1 MFLLPYRRFSIETDL
16 PPTEV
21 LTSLRAATEPER
33 WAGSSRTQRPQLPFS
48 GRVTGNSF
56 DLTRSI
62 DYRNSFCPHI
72 CGSVEPTTGGAR
84 LVGTMKLHDVV
95 AFFMLAFLAITG
107 SLAVAIIPAGLAAG
121 GLESGSLI
129 PLAMFGAGIVMTVG
143 GFAFE
148 APKSLEA
155 LASLVRASR
164 AERQRHPG

>member
-16 PPTEV
+16 PPSDV
-21 LTSLRAATEPER
+21 LTSIQAATEPER
-33 WAGSSRTQRPQLPFS
+33 WAGSFWTQRRQLRFS

-72 CGSVEPTTGGAR
+72 QGSVEPTPGGAR

-107 SLAVAIIPAGLAAG
+107 SIAVAVIPPGLAAG
-121 GLESGSLI
+121 GLDSDSLI
-129 PLAMFGAGIVMTVG
+129 PLVMFGAGIVMTVG
-143 GFAFE
+143 AFAFE

-164 AERQRHPG
+164 ADMR